1 MKYTILAIT
10 TTALLAMPIPAL
22 AEDPANKAD
31 DTWISVSGTVKSVSP
46 DTFIL
51 EYDNGT
57 IPVEMD
63 DGDND
68 ADAYK
73 VVVGDKVTVN
83 GIIDDDL
90 FERKTI
96 EASSV
101 YVEGLNTYF
110 YASPV
115 DEEDTFITYTTP
127 VVVSSVVLQGTVTG
141 VDGREFT
148 LDTGTRM
155 VTVDTVDMTYNPM
168 DDEGFQKIKKG
179 DRVSVSGMFDAD
191 LFEARK
197 FDATSIVTLSKAD

>member
-1 MKYTILAIT
+1 MKNNILTI
-10 TTALLAMPIPAL
+10 TAAAFLAMPAIA
-22 AEDPANKAD
+22 ADPATKAD
-31 DTWISVSGTVKSVSP
+31 DTWISVSGTVKSVAP
-46 DTFIL
+46 DTFVL
-51 EYDNGT
+51 DYGKGT

-73 VVVGDKVTVN
+73 VVAGDKVTVN
-83 GIIDDDL
+83 GMIDDDL

-110 YASPV
+110 YASAV
-115 DEEDTFITYTTP
+115 DEEDTFVTVTTP
-127 VVVSSVVLQGTVTG
+127 VVISSAVLQGTVTG
-141 VDGREFT
+141 VSGREFT
-148 LDTGTRM
+148 LDTGSRM
-155 VTVDTVDMTYNPM
+155 VTVDTVDMTYNPL

-179 DRVSVSGMFDAD
+179 DRVSVAGMFDAD

-197 FDATSIVTLSKAD
+197 FDATSIVTLSKND